1 MAVVIK
7 DVSYERLGTD
17 ELATW
22 STIPTTIISD
32 ESDGAACVDPAIQPL
47 PQGIAFAGQAL
58 TVEAPAADITAVH
71 HALARGWPGAVLMIA
86 ADGRRDT
93 AMAGEI
99 FATCAKAQ
107 GFAAIVIDGA
117 VRDAGSL
124 RQWRDIPV
132 YARWTMAKG
141 PNRETGGVI
150 NGVVDFGG
158 LRVEPGSLVV
168 GDDDG
173 LVVVPLADRQALLG
187 KCRDHLAMEED
198 ALKRAAAGETTV
210 EIFGV
215 PAPEKVGTGS

>member
-7 DVSYERLGTD
+7 QTEFEKLSAEQ
-17 ELATW
+17 LAEW
-22 STIPTTIISD
+22 AGIPSTIIAD
-32 ESDGAACVDPAIQPL
+32 ETEGAACIDPAIRPL
-47 PQGIAFAGQAL
+47 PQGVGFAGQAL
-58 TVEAPAADITAVH
+58 TVEAPPADISAVH

-141 PNRETGGVI
+141 PDRETGGVI

-173 LVVVPLADRQALLG
+173 LVVVPLAERGSLLG
-187 KCRDHLAMEED
+187 KCQDHLAMEED
-198 ALKRAAAGETTV
+198 ALKRVAAGETTV
-210 EIFGV
+210 AIFGV